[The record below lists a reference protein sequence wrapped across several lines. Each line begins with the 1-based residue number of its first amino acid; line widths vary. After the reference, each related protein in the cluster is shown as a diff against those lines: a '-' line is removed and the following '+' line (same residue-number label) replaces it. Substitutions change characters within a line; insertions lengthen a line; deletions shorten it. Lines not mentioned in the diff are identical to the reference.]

1 MAQIRQEI
9 NIIDHLA
16 SSVAGSVSYP
26 SERIYLDTSQYS
38 GTVTYRFEVV
48 AKNVNATIN
57 YRSDLWYGPDTGVE
71 TNGPT
76 IPANTTSFTLFSTT
90 FTPTNAPNT
99 YKISLLGTEN
109 TADLQIKSARIVII
123 QNATTLTNTETQIEI
138 GNYNLTRTAEA
149 ATALTNPKYWK
160 YVAANWDGTKTFYAE
175 AVYDSGSMDT
185 ITVALETSTDILAP
199 SWSTAVTIVSAVET
213 TVATR
218 TRSAA
223 FTPVDGNW
231 YRITS
236 FNGSMDNHDIYRA
249 GVVVRSN
256 SIAAMTASGTALS
269 FFGGNSSNSAYAQSF
284 TPTNNYTLTG
294 VILKLSKVGS
304 PTDTVNIDIVSTLG
318 GSSLANATQS
328 CSSLTTSLEPYTLT
342 FGTPVALSGGTTYYI
357 QLTRSPDNLDGSNA
371 PRIET
376 TATDIQTN
384 GSKQVRNVGVWSA
397 ATTEDLF
404 YVLLGSTDAFTKLE
418 PQYLLANTLF
428 AAGTAL
434 QTFLTEWDST
444 EWDDGAGSIAY
455 TFQAEAANG
464 STSDVTLQ
472 EADGGGLV
480 TGSTL
485 TNIDNAQISSALT
498 MPADQNLD
506 VIANANAG
514 DVAAARILVAYVF
527 SAAAPQESSEEPY
540 HRPQYH

>member
-1 MAQIRQEI
+1 MAAQIRQEI
-9 NIIDHLA
+9 NILDHLMA
-16 SSVAGSVSYP
+16 GPSGSILLSNEKAQLDTTQYNGTGTYYFEIVSYSSVSLAYTVQLQGSVDASLVTISVP
-26 SERIYLDTSQYS
+26 TS
-38 GTVTYRFEVV
+38 
-48 AKNVNATIN
+48 
-57 YRSDLWYGPDTGVE
+57 
-71 TNGPT
+71 
-76 IPANTTSFTLFSTT
+76 TTTPTLFRSAS
-90 FTPTNAPNT
+90 FTPTAGAQNVDVL
-99 YKISLLGTEN
+99 ISS
-109 TADLQIKSARIVII
+109 TAGATKNVKSARIIVI

-138 GNYNLTRTAEA
+138 GNYNTGRTVEA
-149 ATALTNPKYWK
+149 AAILTNPKYWK
-160 YVAANWDGTKTFYAE
+160 YDASKWDGTKTFYAE

-185 ITVALETSTDILAP
+185 VTVGIYEATDITAP
-199 SWSTAVTIVSAVET
+199 SWSLNATIVSAAT
-213 TVATR
+213 TEVPTR
-218 TRSAA
+218 TRVA
-223 FTPVDGNW
+223 FTPVDGRW
-231 YRITS
+231 YTIFS
-236 FNGSMDNHDIYRA
+236 LNGSMDNHDIYRA
-249 GVVVRSN
+249 GVVVDSN

-328 CSSLTTSLEPYTLT
+328 CSSLTTSLEPHTLT

-455 TFQAEAANG
+455 TFQA
-464 STSDVTLQ
+464 
-472 EADGGGLV
+472 
-480 TGSTL
+480 
-485 TNIDNAQISSALT
+485 
-498 MPADQNLD
+498 
-506 VIANANAG
+506 
-514 DVAAARILVAYVF
+514 
-527 SAAAPQESSEEPY
+527 
-540 HRPQYH
+540 